1 MVEYRIR
8 EESKRRKYKE
18 KNRRILNNYETSQ
31 LQEKW
36 LVFIPLNMPE
46 KTPLILAGKL
56 TAGYNESLGWDVSC
70 EVPTWSCLENMPQK
84 EQSTTFEK
92 SELFQENQ
100 LEMEYSESLDVS
112 RSVWTWSCWKDLS
125 EKEHSGSFKYS
136 ILFPETQQQMEHLKL
151 LINRIE

>member
-1 MVEYRIR
+1 
-8 EESKRRKYKE
+8 
-18 KNRRILNNYETSQ
+18 
-31 LQEKW
+31 
-36 LVFIPLNMPE
+36 MPE

-151 LINRIE
+151 LIIPDHLGATLDL